1 MEGKYNI
8 KNARFKEDFTP
19 IEKECDCYTC
29 QHYTKAYIHHLI
41 RAEETFGQRLLSIH
55 NIRFLIRLTE
65 EIREAIREDR
75 LLDYKEQFIEKYYH
89 SKDKK

>member
-1 MEGKYNI
+1 MTMDGKFNI

-19 IEKECDCYTC
+19 IEEECDCYAC
-29 QHYTKAYIHHLI
+29 KHYTKAYIHHLI

-65 EIREAIREDR
+65 DIRKAIQEDR
-75 LLDYKEQFIEKYYH
+75 LLEYRDAFKERYYKK
-89 SKDKK
+89 